1 MRHPGKPDILTTVQR
16 VPVLGEPHVLS
27 MILAG
32 GEGKRLFPLTAERAK
47 PAVPFGGRYR
57 IIDIVL
63 SNFVNSGLTRI
74 KVLTQYKS
82 ASLEEHI
89 ARAWRLAA
97 MTDDYIEP
105 MPAQQR
111 TGGSWY
117 KGSADA
123 VFQCKHVIDDDNPD
137 IVAIFGGD
145 HVYKMDVRQM
155 IDTHVALDADVT
167 IAAIPVPKAEAW
179 DFGVLEVDA
188 EGRVQAFHEKVKD
201 PPEMPGKPG
210 MCLASMGNY
219 IFNKQALVEEIAR
232 DALIPDDETKH
243 DFGRDVLPYMVKT
256 GRAVFC
262 YDFAENRVPGEGE
275 RERGY
280 WRDVGTVDAYWEA
293 QMDLVAVQP
302 QFNFYNARWPIRT
315 GISHDPPAKFVHRE
329 EAGRTGAATDSLVSN
344 GCIISGGRIHR
355 SVLSP
360 RVRVHSYAEL
370 EECVVFEGVN
380 IGRHVKLKRCVVD
393 KDVALPP
400 NLQVGIDPI
409 ADRARGFVVTERGI
423 TVVPKGARIA
433 TP

>member
-1 MRHPGKPDILTTVQR
+1 MQR

-32 GEGKRLFPLTAERAK
+32 GEGRRLLPLTADRAK

-89 ARAWRLAA
+89 ARAWRLSAI
-97 MTDDYIEP
+97 TDDYIEP

-111 TGGSWY
+111 TGAVWY
-117 KGSADA
+117 RGSADA
-123 VFQCKHVIDDDNPD
+123 VWQCKHVIDDDNPD

-155 IDTHVALDADVT
+155 IDTHIALDADVT
-167 IAAIPVPKAEAW
+167 IAAIPVTIAEARE
-179 DFGVLEVDA
+179 FGVLEVDA
-188 EGRVQAFHEKVKD
+188 EGRVLAFHEKVQN

-219 IFNKQALVEEIAR
+219 IFNRQALVEEITR
-232 DALIPDDETKH
+232 DAALSDDQSKH
-243 DFGRDVLPYMVKT
+243 DFGRDILPNMVKT
-256 GRAVFC
+256 GRAVFV
-262 YDFAENRVPGEGE
+262 YDFFDNRVPGEGD

-280 WRDVGTVDAYWEA
+280 WRDVGTTDAYWEA

-302 QFNFYNARWPIRT
+302 HFNFYNNRWPIRT
-315 GISHDPPAKFVHRE
+315 GMSHDPPAKFVFRE
-329 EAGRTGAATDSLVSN
+329 EGRIGTATDSLVAN

-360 RVRVHSYAEL
+360 RCRINSFSEI
-370 EECVVFEGVN
+370 EECVLFEGVQV
-380 IGRHVKLKRCVVD
+380 GRHTKLRRCIVD
-393 KDVALPP
+393 KDVEVPTGI
-400 NLQVGIDPI
+400 QVGFDRA
-409 ADRARGFVVTERGI
+409 ADLARGFSVTERGI
-423 TVVPKGARIA
+423 TVIPKGARI
-433 TP
+433 TK

>member
-1 MRHPGKPDILTTVQR
+1 MQR

-32 GEGKRLFPLTAERAK
+32 GEGRRLLPLTADRAK

-89 ARAWRLAA
+89 ARAWRLSAI
-97 MTDDYIEP
+97 TDDYIEA

-123 VFQCKHVIDDDNPD
+123 VWQCKHVIDDDNPD
-137 IVAIFGGD
+137 LVAIFGGD
-145 HVYKMDVRQM
+145 HVYKMDVSQM
-155 IDTHVALDADVT
+155 IDTHIALDADVT
-167 IAAIPVPKAEAW
+167 IAAIPVTKAEAR

-188 EGRVQAFHEKVKD
+188 EGRVLAFHEKVEN

-210 MCLASMGNY
+210 KCLASMGNY
-219 IFNKQALVEEIAR
+219 IFNRTALLEEITA
-232 DALIPDDETKH
+232 DAVLTDEETKH
-243 DFGRDVLPYMVKT
+243 DFGRDILPRMVKA
-256 GRAVFC
+256 GKAVFV
-262 YDFAENRVPGEGE
+262 YDFFDNRVPGEGE

-280 WRDVGTVDAYWEA
+280 WRDVGTTEAYWEA

-302 QFNFYNARWPIRT
+302 LFNFYNRRWPIRT
-315 GISHDPPAKFVHRE
+315 GISHDPPAKFVFRDE
-329 EAGRTGAATDSLVSN
+329 GGRTGTATDSLVAN

-360 RVRVHSYAEL
+360 RVRVNSYSEI
-370 EECVVFEGVN
+370 EECVLFEGVN
-380 IGRHVKLKRCVVD
+380 IGRHAKLRRCIVD
-393 KDVALPP
+393 KDVEVPSGLT
-400 NLQVGIDPI
+400 VGYDAK
-409 ADRARGFVVTERGI
+409 ADVARGFTVSGNI
-423 TVVPKGARIA
+423 TVIPKGARLA
-433 TP
+433 AAEK

>member
-1 MRHPGKPDILTTVQR
+1 MQR

-32 GEGKRLFPLTAERAK
+32 GEGRRLLPLTADRAK

-89 ARAWRLAA
+89 ARAWRLSAI
-97 MTDDYIEP
+97 TDDYIEA

-111 TGGSWY
+111 TGATWY

-123 VFQCKHVIDDDNPD
+123 VWQCKHVIDDDNPD

-155 IDTHVALDADVT
+155 IDTHIALDADVT
-167 IAAIPVPKAEAW
+167 IAAIPVTKAEAR

-188 EGRVQAFHEKVKD
+188 EGRILAFHEKVQD

-219 IFNKQALVEEIAR
+219 IFNRQALIEEVTR
-232 DALIPDDETKH
+232 DAHTPDDQSKH
-243 DFGRDVLPYMVKT
+243 DFGRDILPTMVKN
-256 GRAVFC
+256 GRAVFV
-262 YDFAENRVPGEGE
+262 YDFFDNRVPGESE

-302 QFNFYNARWPIRT
+302 HFNFYNRRWPIRT
-315 GISHDPPAKFVHRE
+315 GMSHDPPAKFVFRE
-329 EAGRTGAATDSLVSN
+329 EGRIGTATDSLVSN

-355 SVLSP
+355 SVLAP
-360 RVRVHSYAEL
+360 KVRVNSFAEL
-370 EECVVFEGVN
+370 EECVIFEGVN
-380 IGRHVKLKRCVVD
+380 VGRHAKLRRCIVD
-393 KDVALPP
+393 KDVDVPSGLT
-400 NLQVGIDPI
+400 VGF
-409 ADRARGFVVTERGI
+409 DRATDVARGFVVTETGI
-423 TVVPKGARIA
+423 TVIPKGARI
-433 TP
+433 TK

>member
-1 MRHPGKPDILTTVQR
+1 VQR

-32 GEGKRLFPLTAERAK
+32 GEGRRLLPLTADRAK

-89 ARAWRLAA
+89 ARAWRLSAI
-97 MTDDYIEP
+97 TDDWIEA

-111 TGGSWY
+111 TGATWY

-123 VFQCKHVIDDDNPD
+123 VWQCKHVIDDDNPD

-155 IDTHVALDADVT
+155 IDTHIALDADVT
-167 IAAIPVPKAEAW
+167 IAAIPVTKAEARE
-179 DFGVLEVDA
+179 FGVLEVDT
-188 EGRVQAFHEKVKD
+188 EGRVLAFHEKVED
-201 PPEMPGKPG
+201 PPEMPGRPG

-219 IFNKQALVEEIAR
+219 IFNRQALVEEITR
-232 DALIPDDETKH
+232 DAQASDHESKH
-243 DFGRDVLPYMVKT
+243 DFGRDILPTMVRQ
-256 GRAVFC
+256 GRAVFV
-262 YDFAENRVPGEGE
+262 YDFFDNRVPGEGE

-280 WRDVGTVDAYWEA
+280 WRDVGTVEAYWEA

-302 QFNFYNARWPIRT
+302 HFNFYNRRWPIRT
-315 GISHDPPAKFVHRE
+315 GMSHDPPAKFVFRE
-329 EAGRTGAATDSLVSN
+329 EGRIGTATDSLVSN

-355 SVLSP
+355 SVLAP
-360 RVRVHSYAEL
+360 RVRVNSFSEL
-370 EECVVFEGVN
+370 EECVIFEGVQV
-380 IGRHVKLKRCVVD
+380 GRHAKLKRCIVD
-393 KDVALPP
+393 KDVEVPSGLS
-400 NLQVGIDPI
+400 VGFDRA
-409 ADRARGFVVTERGI
+409 ADLARGFVVTEKGV
-423 TVVPKGARIA
+423 TVIPKGARI
-433 TP
+433 TK